1 MAEQRRKLRLG
12 ELMVQQGLISQD
24 QLRIAL
30 IEQEQNDLPLGRQL
44 VRLGFVTEA
53 MVRDIVAHTIGQE
66 SIDLFSVV
74 ADLDALKMV
83 PQDFSRRYHLLPVAY
98 DDVTKTMVVA
108 MADMFNVVALDQL
121 RAMLGGQIQLKPVLA
136 AEAQLEEYIDQF
148 YGYEL
153 SVDGILREIETGE
166 IDYQSLSAGGDEYT
180 QPVVRLVGALLMDA
194 VKRGASD
201 IHFEPEFAFLRIRYR
216 IDGVLQQIRSLHKSY
231 WGGVAVRLKVVSG
244 LDIAETRA
252 PQDGRLN
259 MNLCG
264 RPIDFRVS
272 THPTI
277 HGENIVL
284 RVLDREKS
292 IIPME
297 RMGLRPNTLDELR
310 LMMTRPEG
318 IVIVTGP
325 TGSGKTTTLYSLLSH
340 RNTEAVNIMTL
351 EDPVEYPVNM
361 MRQTSV
367 AEVNKVDFANGIRS
381 IMRQDPD
388 IILVGEIR
396 DADTATMAFRAAMT
410 GHQVFS
416 TLHTNSALG
425 AFPRLTD
432 IGILPDIMAGNII
445 GVVAQR
451 LVRVLCPHCKESHKP
466 DDLERKILRLKPS
479 YKPQIYKAK
488 GCKHCNQNGYRGR
501 MAIIELLRID
511 SDMDSLISRK
521 AHLDELQKL
530 ALDKGFI
537 TLAEDGVRR
546 ILEGY
551 TSVAEVMRVI
561 DLTSRM
567 NANSIRDIN
576 FLNPSITN
584 ASVKKISRS
593 ATSKT
598 STL

>member
-1 MAEQRRKLRLG
+1 MAEQRRKLRIG
-12 ELMVQQGLISQD
+12 ELMVQQGLISDD

-30 IEQEQNDLPLGRQL
+30 IEQEHNDLPLGRQL

-53 MVRDIVAHTIGQE
+53 MVRDTLASTIGTE
-66 SIDLFSVV
+66 SIDLSTVV
-74 ADLDALKMV
+74 ADIEALQMV

-98 DDVTKTMVVA
+98 EEVSRVMVVA
-108 MADMFNVVALDQL
+108 MADLFNVVALDQL
-121 RAMLGGQIQLKPVLA
+121 RAMLGGQIQIKPVLA
-136 AEAQLEEYIDQF
+136 AEAQLEEFIDQF

-166 IDYQSLSAGGDEYT
+166 IDYQSLSAAGNEYT
-180 QPVVRLVGALLMDA
+180 QPVVRLVGSLLMDA

-201 IHFEPEFAFLRIRYR
+201 IHFEPEHAFLRIRYR

-297 RMGLRPNTLDELR
+297 RMGLREDTLNELR

-318 IVIVTGP
+318 ILIVTGP
-325 TGSGKTTTLYSLLSH
+325 TGSGKTTTLYSLLSSQ
-340 RNTEAVNIMTL
+340 NTTEVNIMTL
-351 EDPVEYPVNM
+351 EDPVEYPVTM

-396 DADTATMAFRAAMT
+396 DEDTATMAFRAAMT

-425 AFPRLTD
+425 VFPRLTD

-451 LVRVLCPHCKESHKP
+451 LVRVLCPHCKEAHTP
-466 DDLERKILRLKPS
+466 DDFERKILRLKPND
-479 YKPQIYKAK
+479 KPQIFKAK
-488 GCKHCNQNGYRGR
+488 GCQQCNMNGYRGR

-511 SDMDSLISRK
+511 SDMDALISRR
-521 AHLDELQKL
+521 AHLDELQKM
-530 ALDKGFI
+530 AFDKGFV
-537 TLAEDGVRR
+537 TLAADGVRR
-546 ILEGY
+546 ILEGH
-551 TSVAEVMRVI
+551 TSVTEVMRVI
-561 DLTSRM
+561 DLTSR
-567 NANSIRDIN
+567 
-576 FLNPSITN
+576 
-584 ASVKKISRS
+584 IS
-593 ATSKT
+593 A
-598 STL
+598 

>member
-12 ELMVQQGLISQD
+12 DLMVQQGLISQD

-30 IEQEQNDLPLGRQL
+30 IEQDQNNLPLGKQL
-44 VRLGFVTEA
+44 VRLGFVSES
-53 MVRDIVAHTIGQE
+53 MVRDLVAHTIGQE
-66 SIDLFSVV
+66 SIDLSVVV
-74 ADLDALKMV
+74 ADVDALSMV
-83 PQDFSRRYHLLPVAY
+83 PEDFSRRYHVLPVSY
-98 DDVTKTMVVA
+98 DDNSKIMTVA

-121 RAMLGGQIQLKPVLA
+121 RAMLSGQIQLKPTLA
-136 AEAQLEEYIDQF
+136 TEVQLEEYIDQF

-166 IDYQSLSAGGDEYT
+166 IDYQSLSEQGNEYT

-216 IDGVLQQIRSLHKSY
+216 VDGVLQQVRSLHKSF
-231 WGGVAVRLKVVSG
+231 WPGIAVRLKVISG
-244 LDIAETRA
+244 MDIAETRS

-259 MNLCG
+259 MSLCG

-277 HGENIVL
+277 NGENIVL

-292 IIPME
+292 IIPLE
-297 RMGLRPNTLDELR
+297 RMGLRLNTLDELKF
-310 LMMTRPEG
+310 MMTRPEG
-318 IVIVTGP
+318 IMIVTGP

-340 RNTEAVNIMTL
+340 LNTEEVNIMTL
-351 EDPVEYPVNM
+351 EDPVEYPVTM

-396 DADTATMAFRAAMT
+396 DEDTATMAFRAAMT

-425 AFPRLTD
+425 TFPRLLD
-432 IGILPDIMAGNII
+432 IGISPEIMAGNII

-451 LVRVLCPHCKESHKP
+451 LVRVLCPHCKEATKP
-466 DDLERKILRLKPS
+466 NDDERKILGIS
-479 YKPQIYKAK
+479 QSEAVQIFKHK
-488 GCKHCNQNGYRGR
+488 GCKRCGFTGYRGR
-501 MAIIELLRID
+501 MAIIELLRVD
-511 SDMDSLISRK
+511 SDMDALIARR
-521 AHLDELQKL
+521 AHLDELRKL
-530 ALDKGFI
+530 ALQKGFV
-537 TLAEDGVRR
+537 TLADDGIRR

-551 TSVAEVMRVI
+551 TSIEEVMRVI
-561 DLTSRM
+561 DLTSR
-567 NANSIRDIN
+567 
-576 FLNPSITN
+576 
-584 ASVKKISRS
+584 VKH
-593 ATSKT
+593 
-598 STL
+598 

>member
-1 MAEQRRKLRLG
+1 MAEQRRKPRLG

-30 IEQEQNDLPLGRQL
+30 TEQEHSDLPLGRQL
-44 VRLGFVTEA
+44 VLLGFVTEV
-53 MVRDIVAHTIGQE
+53 MVRDVVADTIGYD
-66 SIDLFSVV
+66 SIDLSTIV
-74 ADLDALKMV
+74 ADVDALKLV

-98 DDVTKTMVVA
+98 EEATKTLVVA

-121 RAMLGGQIQLKPVLA
+121 RAMLGGRIQIRPLLA
-136 AEAQLEEYIDQF
+136 AEAQLEEYIDHF

-166 IDYQSLSAGGDEYT
+166 IDYNSLSAEGEEYT

-201 IHFEPEFAFLRIRYR
+201 IHFEPEYAFLRIRYR
-216 IDGVLQQIRSLHKSY
+216 IDGVLHKSY
-231 WGGVAVRLKVVSG
+231 WGGVVVRLKVLSG

-252 PQDGRLN
+252 PQDGRLS

-272 THPTI
+272 SHPTI
-277 HGENIVL
+277 NGENIVL

-297 RMGLRPNTLDELR
+297 RMGLRQNTLDELR
-310 LMMTRPEG
+310 MMMTRPEG

-325 TGSGKTTTLYSLLSH
+325 TGSGKTTTLYSLLSY

-351 EDPVEYPVNM
+351 EDPVEYPVSM

-388 IILVGEIR
+388 IILVGEVR
-396 DADTATMAFRAAMT
+396 DEDTATMAFRAAMT
-410 GHQVFS
+410 GHQVFT

-425 AFPRLTD
+425 VFPRLSD

-451 LVRVLCPHCKESHKP
+451 LVRVLCPHCKVPHDL

-479 YKPQIYKAK
+479 DKTKVFKPK
-488 GCKHCNQNGYRGR
+488 GCKQCNQNGYRGR

-511 SDMDSLISRK
+511 SDFDSLISRK

-530 ALDKGFI
+530 AFDKGFV

-551 TSVAEVMRVI
+551 TSLAEVMRVI
-561 DLTSRM
+561 DLTSRL
-567 NANSIRDIN
+567 NS
-576 FLNPSITN
+576 
-584 ASVKKISRS
+584 
-593 ATSKT
+593 
-598 STL
+598 

>member
-1 MAEQRRKLRLG
+1 MQPMLEQRRKLRIG
-12 ELMVQQGLISQD
+12 EIMVQQGLISQD

-30 IEQEQNDLPLGRQL
+30 IEQEHNDLPLGRQL

-53 MVRDIVAHTIGQE
+53 MVRDTLASTIGTE
-66 SIDLFSVV
+66 SIDLSTVV
-74 ADLDALKMV
+74 ADIDALQMV
-83 PQDFSRRYHLLPVAY
+83 PQDFSRRYHLLPVAFEE
-98 DDVTKTMVVA
+98 TTSTMVVA
-108 MADMFNVVALDQL
+108 MADLFNVVALDQL
-121 RAMLGGQIQLKPVLA
+121 RAMLGGQIQLRPVLA

-166 IDYQSLSAGGDEYT
+166 IDYQSLSADGNEYT

-201 IHFEPEFAFLRIRYR
+201 IHFEPEQAFLRIRYR

-297 RMGLRPNTLDELR
+297 RMGLRNETLEELR

-318 IVIVTGP
+318 ILIVTGP
-325 TGSGKTTTLYSLLSH
+325 TGSGKTTTLYSLLSSQ
-340 RNTEAVNIMTL
+340 NTAAVNIMTL
-351 EDPVEYPVNM
+351 EDPVEYPVTM

-396 DADTATMAFRAAMT
+396 DEDTATMAFRAAMT

-425 AFPRLTD
+425 VFPRLSD

-451 LVRVLCPHCKESHKP
+451 LVRVLCPHCKQTYVP
-466 DDLERKILRLKPS
+466 DEFERKILCLKPDD
-479 YKPQIYKAK
+479 KPQIYRAK
-488 GCKHCNQNGYRGR
+488 GCQHCNMNGYRGR

-511 SDMDSLISRK
+511 SDMDALISRR
-521 AHLDELQKL
+521 AHLDELQKM
-530 ALDKGFI
+530 AFDKGFM
-537 TLAEDGVRR
+537 TLAQDGVRR
-546 ILEGY
+546 ILEGH
-551 TSVAEVMRVI
+551 TSIKEVMRVI
-561 DLTSRM
+561 DLTSR
-567 NANSIRDIN
+567 
-576 FLNPSITN
+576 
-584 ASVKKISRS
+584 IS
-593 ATSKT
+593 A
-598 STL
+598 

>member
-1 MAEQRRKLRLG
+1 MVEQRRKLRLG
-12 ELMVQQGLISQD
+12 ELMIQQGLISQD

-30 IEQEQNDLPLGRQL
+30 IEQEQNDIPLGRQL
-44 VRLGFVTEA
+44 VRLGFVSET
-53 MVRDIVAHTIGQE
+53 MVRDLVAHTIGQE
-66 SIDLFSVV
+66 SIDLTTVV
-74 ADLDALKMV
+74 ADADALKMV
-83 PQDFSRRYHLLPVAY
+83 PEDFSRRYHLLPVAY
-98 DDVTKTMVVA
+98 DDNTKTMLVA

-136 AEAQLEEYIDQF
+136 AEAQLEEHIDQF

-166 IDYQSLSAGGDEYT
+166 IDYQSLTADGDEYT

-201 IHFEPEFAFLRIRYR
+201 IHFEPEYAFLRIRYR
-216 IDGVLQQIRSLHKSY
+216 IDGVLQQVRSLHKSY
-231 WGGVAVRLKVVSG
+231 WPGVAVRLKVISG
-244 LDIAETRA
+244 MDIAETRA

-272 THPTI
+272 AHPTI

-284 RVLDREKS
+284 RVLDRERS
-292 IIPME
+292 IIPLE
-297 RMGLRPNTLDELR
+297 RMGLRTSTLEQLK

-318 IVIVTGP
+318 ILVVTGP

-351 EDPVEYPVNM
+351 EDPVEYPVTM

-388 IILVGEIR
+388 IILVGEVR

-410 GHQVFS
+410 GHQVFT

-425 AFPRLTD
+425 AFPRLID
-432 IGILPDIMAGNII
+432 IGISPDIMAGNII

-451 LVRVLCPHCKESHKP
+451 LVRVLCPHCKEPAKP
-466 DDLERKILRLKPS
+466 SEDERKILGVKRNEAI
-479 YKPQIYKAK
+479 QIFKHK
-488 GCKHCNQNGYRGR
+488 GCKRCNQNGYRGR
-501 MAIIELLRID
+501 MAIMELLRID
-511 SDMDSLISRK
+511 SDMDSLIARR
-521 AHLDELQKL
+521 AHFDELRNMAL
-530 ALDKGFI
+530 AKGFN
-537 TLAEDGVRR
+537 TLADDGVRR

-551 TSVAEVMRVI
+551 TSIEEVMRVI
-561 DLTSRM
+561 DLTSR
-567 NANSIRDIN
+567 
-576 FLNPSITN
+576 ITE
-584 ASVKKISRS
+584 
-593 ATSKT
+593 
-598 STL
+598 

>member
-1 MAEQRRKLRLG
+1 MTEQRRKLRLG
-12 ELMVQQGLISQD
+12 DLMVQQGLISQD

-30 IEQEQNDLPLGRQL
+30 IEQENNNIPLGRQL
-44 VRLGFVTEA
+44 VRLGFVSET
-53 MVRDIVAHTIGQE
+53 MVRDLVAHTIGQE
-66 SIDLFSVV
+66 SIDLTNVV
-74 ADLDALKMV
+74 ADVDALNMV
-83 PQDFSRRYHLLPVAY
+83 PEDFSRRYHLLPVAF
-98 DDVTKTMVVA
+98 DEATKTMVVA

-136 AEAQLEEYIDQF
+136 GEAQLEEHIDQF

-166 IDYQSLSAGGDEYT
+166 IDYQSLASDGDEYT

-201 IHFEPEFAFLRIRYR
+201 IHFEPEYAFLRIRYR
-216 IDGVLQQIRSLHKSY
+216 IDGVLQQIRSLHKTY
-231 WGGVAVRLKVVSG
+231 WPGIAVRLKVVSG
-244 LDIAETRA
+244 MDIAETRA

-277 HGENIVL
+277 NGENIVL

-292 IIPME
+292 IIPLE
-297 RMGLRPNTLDELR
+297 RMGLRTSTLDQLK

-318 IVIVTGP
+318 ILVVTGP
-325 TGSGKTTTLYSLLSH
+325 TGSGKTTTLYSMLSH
-340 RNTEAVNIMTL
+340 KNTEDVNIMTL
-351 EDPVEYPVNM
+351 EDPVEYPVTL

-410 GHQVFS
+410 GHQVFT

-432 IGILPDIMAGNII
+432 IGISPDIMAGNII

-451 LVRVLCPHCKESHKP
+451 LVRILCPHCKESVKP
-466 DDLERKILRLKPS
+466 SDDERKILGVKRNEAI
-479 YKPQIYKAK
+479 QIFKHQ
-488 GCKHCNQNGYRGR
+488 GCKRCNQTGYRGR
-501 MAIIELLRID
+501 MAILELLRID
-511 SDMDSLISRK
+511 GDMDALIARR
-521 AHLDELQKL
+521 AHLDELKKL
-530 ALDKGFI
+530 ALEKGFN
-537 TLAEDGVRR
+537 TLADDGVRR

-551 TSVAEVMRVI
+551 TSIEEVMRVI
-561 DLTSRM
+561 DLTGRM
-567 NANSIRDIN
+567 YS
-576 FLNPSITN
+576 
-584 ASVKKISRS
+584 
-593 ATSKT
+593 
-598 STL
+598 

>member
-30 IEQEQNDLPLGRQL
+30 MEQEQNNIPLGRQL

-53 MVRDIVAHTIGQE
+53 MVRDLVAHTIGQE
-66 SIDLFSVV
+66 SVDLSTVI
-74 ADLDALKMV
+74 ADSDALKMV
-83 PQDFSRRYHLLPVAY
+83 PEEFARRYHLLPIAY
-98 DDVTKTMVVA
+98 EDNIKSLTIA

-121 RAMLGGQIQLKPVLA
+121 RAMLGGQIQLKPALA

-166 IDYQSLSAGGDEYT
+166 IDYQSLVAEGDQYT

-201 IHFEPEFAFLRIRYR
+201 IHFEPEYAFLRIRYR
-216 IDGVLQQIRSLHKSY
+216 IDGVLQQIRSLHKTY
-231 WGGVAVRLKVVSG
+231 WPGIAVRLKVISG
-244 LDIAETRA
+244 MDIAETRS

-259 MNLCG
+259 INLGG
-264 RPIDFRVS
+264 RPIDFRVAS
-272 THPTI
+272 HPTI

-292 IIPME
+292 IIPMD
-297 RMGLRPNTLDELR
+297 RMGLRTETLDELK

-318 IVIVTGP
+318 IMIVTGP

-340 RNTEAVNIMTL
+340 LNTESVNIMTL
-351 EDPVEYPVNM
+351 EDPVEYPVTM

-425 AFPRLTD
+425 TFPRLLD
-432 IGILPDIMAGNII
+432 IGISPDIMAGNII

-451 LVRVLCPHCKESHKP
+451 LVRVLCPHCKEAYSP
-466 DDLERKILRLKPS
+466 DADERKLLNLTPRVEAQV
-479 YKPQIYKAK
+479 YRQI
-488 GCKHCNQNGYRGR
+488 GCKRCNYTGYRGR

-511 SDMDSLISRK
+511 NDIDALVARRSP
-521 AHLDELQKL
+521 LDQIRTL
-530 ALDKGFI
+530 AIEKGFV
-537 TLAEDGVRR
+537 TLADDGARR

-551 TSVAEVMRVI
+551 TSLSEVTRVI
-561 DLTSRM
+561 DLTSAVRH
-567 NANSIRDIN
+567 
-576 FLNPSITN
+576 
-584 ASVKKISRS
+584 
-593 ATSKT
+593 
-598 STL
+598 